1 MLCNSRRKGKHYFLM
16 HRISVHEKNQYF
28 FARGELVYSRTKEM
42 CLCCSLFLTLEGPC
56 ND

>member
-28 FARGELVYSRTKEM
+28 FARGELVYGRTKEM